1 MSGFVFFLSI
11 FSGGDPMTKQEIAN
25 LNKRCLERKKDLRHF
40 DINII
45 VLLFFLLWLVAE
57 ACK

>member
-1 MSGFVFFLSI
+1 
-11 FSGGDPMTKQEIAN
+11 MTKQEIAN